1 MIICDR
7 LVAPFISSK
16 DRSFAVALQTLGPL
30 VAERLA
36 KEDELGPDWP
46 GKPVRF
52 PSETNDQITSG
63 SYVIPQND
71 LISWLLEDAEGEERT
86 VPALVLRVLST
97 NFAAIHT
104 SSMVCSFRSRSTI
117 QLTSFIFSCNPG
129 FHSGAIRSYDLSRT
143 PPAHA

>member
-63 SYVIPQND
+63 SCD
-71 LISWLLEDAEGEERT
+71 SAERSHF
-86 VPALVLRVLST
+86 L
-97 NFAAIHT
+97 AAGRRGRRGAH
-104 SSMVCSFRSRSTI
+104 RSRPRATRSLDELRCHPHI
-117 QLTSFIFSCNPG
+117 FNGVFIPSKVDNSVDFMYFLLQP
-129 FHSGAIRSYDLSRT
+129 RLSLRRYSI
-143 PPAHA
+143 